1 LNYIK
6 INAEPNKIK
15 INNLIKMKITTE
27 QFNKYEAVRESGLT
41 NMFNVRL
48 VSNLSGLTNAQIFYI
63 MKNYKAL
70 KDQAKFDNNLQK
82 YKDFIL

>member
-1 LNYIK
+1 MN
-6 INAEPNKIK
+6 
-15 INNLIKMKITTE
+15 ITTK
-27 QFNKYEAVRESGLT
+27 QFNKYEAVRKSGLT

-70 KDQAKFDNNLQK
+70 KDQEKFDNNLQK
-82 YKDFIL
+82 YKDFI